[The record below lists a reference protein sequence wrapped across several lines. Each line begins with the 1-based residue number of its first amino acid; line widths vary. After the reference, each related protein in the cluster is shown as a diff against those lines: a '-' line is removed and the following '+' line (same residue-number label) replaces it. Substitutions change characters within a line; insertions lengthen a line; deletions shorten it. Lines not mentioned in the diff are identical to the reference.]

1 MAYVLVAG
9 GVLACSHKGRAKL
22 ATGDSR
28 LTVDGHAVVVS
39 GQEAGI
45 SFATGAPGVDAPCSW
60 TAPNGSPSPCTATLA
75 ATSGVSAKVTI
86 GGLGALLDSAA
97 GSATNTT
104 DAGATWS
111 VSDAGQSKLGA
122 DG

>member
-9 GVLACSHKGRAKL
+9 GVLACSHQGRARL
-22 ATGDSR
+22 AASDSR

-45 SFATGAPGVDAPCSW
+45 SFATGAPGVDAPCPI
-60 TAPNGSPSPCTATLA
+60 TAPNGAPSPCTATLA
-75 ATSGVSAKVTI
+75 ATGGVSAKITV
-86 GGLGALLDSAA
+86 GGTGALLDSAT
-97 GSATNTT
+97 GSATNAQ

-111 VSDAGQSKLGA
+111 VSDPGQRKLSA